1 MKGIA
6 SILLLFLLAGC
17 VNDDLSWISIRNQTE
32 VPIYALPYSSDF
44 TDGDWIPPGGM
55 DEFYSINCDCLD
67 PFTYFSFYYDSLI
80 VVMKDLEKYPIKFYQ
95 DGTTVNYDPTL
106 NPFTNP
112 NVWRTKE
119 FERSVSSGS
128 SSAPHQ
134 QKHIFDHYF
143 TISTDF
149 IKSLSDT
156 IVQELNPAS

>member
-6 SILLLFLLAGC
+6 SILLFFFLAGC
-17 VNDDLSWISIRNQTE
+17 VNDDLTWISIRNQTE

-44 TDGDWIPPGGM
+44 TNGDWIPPGGM

-67 PFTYFSFYYDSLI
+67 PFAYFSFYYDSLI
-80 VVMKDLEKYPIKFYQ
+80 VLMKDFEKYPIKFYQ

-119 FERSVSSGS
+119 FDRALSSGS
-128 SSAPHQ
+128 SGGTNQ
-134 QKHIFDHYF
+134 QKHIIEHYF
-143 TISTDF
+143 SVSTDF

-156 IVQELNPAS
+156 IVQELNPAT